1 MNIQPKL
8 IQDCIDR
15 DRRAEYTL
23 YKTVYSYLMSICI
36 RYVGQ
41 QELAREVL
49 NLGYFKILT
58 HLSEYNQNTPF
69 KPWIRRIMI
78 NTLIDEYRKEK
89 RTHQQLTFIENY
101 TETENLYEIN
111 KAIEKMDVAQ
121 IYALINLLPPTSRE
135 VFNLFVFDD
144 FSHKEIAIALGISEG
159 TSKWHLNQARQKL
172 KAGLEYKELITSF
185 HHE

>member
-1 MNIQPKL
+1 MEIQPKL
-8 IQDCIDR
+8 IQDCINR
-15 DRRAEYTL
+15 DRRAEYAL
-23 YKTVYSYLMSICI
+23 YKVIYSYLMSICI
-36 RYVGQ
+36 RYTGQ
-41 QELAREVL
+41 QELAKEVL
-49 NLGYFKILT
+49 NSGYFKILT

-89 RTHQQLTFIENY
+89 RIHQQLTYVEDY
-101 TETENLYEIN
+101 TETNRYYEVN
-111 KAIEKMDVAQ
+111 KAVERMDVAQ
-121 IYALINLLPPTSRE
+121 IYALIAKLPPTTRE

-144 FSHKEIAIALGISEG
+144 FSHKEIATALGMSEG

-172 KAGLEYKELITSF
+172 KVELESKELITSF